1 MGSRYRLFP
10 FVKLAKNDRMYY
22 FIRKKVLV
30 FNTNVKKVSLNRDKY
45 IFSFFSNIAQSLAL
59 SHHFVTVKDDKRYL
73 LQ

>member
-1 MGSRYRLFP
+1 MGSRYRSFP
-10 FVKLAKNDRMYY
+10 FVKSVKNDRMYY

-45 IFSFFSNIAQSLAL
+45 IFSLFSNIVQSLAL